1 MERED
6 LGIQCWQVYIKLGQ
20 EDAKTI
26 INLKTGCLLIL
37 VAYSVKTKEH
47 VLACV
52 IRFKTTYLFLC
63 APVVLCMA
71 LL

>member
-6 LGIQCWQVYIKLGQ
+6 FRIQCWQVYVKLGQ
-20 EDAKTI
+20 EPAETV
-26 INLKTGCLLIL
+26 INIKTGCLLIL
-37 VAYSVKTKEH
+37 VAYSVQNKEC

-52 IRFKTTYLFLC
+52 IRFKRTYLFPC
-63 APVVLCMA
+63 APVVLCTA